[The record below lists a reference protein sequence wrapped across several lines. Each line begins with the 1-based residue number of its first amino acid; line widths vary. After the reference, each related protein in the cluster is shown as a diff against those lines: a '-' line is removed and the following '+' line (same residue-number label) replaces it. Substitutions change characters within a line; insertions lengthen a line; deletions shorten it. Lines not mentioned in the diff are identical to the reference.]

1 MKKILVVDDEAN
13 VAASVRL
20 VLEGAGYAVD
30 TCRTAAECT
39 RHVGRWRADAYL
51 LDVRLPDGNG
61 IDLLRLVH
69 QKFPQAPIVMISG
82 HATIADAVS
91 ATRAGAFDFLEKP
104 LGRDRLLLVLANA
117 L

>member
-1 MKKILVVDDEAN
+1 VKKILVVDDEAN

-39 RHVGRWRADAYL
+39 RHVARSRADAYL

-61 IDLLRLVH
+61 IDLLPVIRH
-69 QKFPQAPIVMISG
+69 RYPQAPIVMISG
-82 HATIADAVS
+82 HATAS
-91 ATRAGAFDFLEKP
+91 AIVACPEIITIGACGYL
-104 LGRDRLLLVLANA
+104 
-117 L
+117 